1 MAVKLTVADRLLIAA
16 LDLGGSERSSFTAED
31 LVVAAWQHFPDSF
44 GLRGILDDDGIPL
57 HPDSNRVFAEIM
69 GSKPLRKNGLL
80 DKVGDKRYQLTE
92 AGLRRAYVLS
102 GKEHED
108 VSRRSLSRPLQD
120 ALRRLATSRAREKQV
135 DSRLDAIT
143 FHDAASFWG
152 ITPRSSANSLEA
164 RLAETETVLT
174 EAAIYAGQATVDL
187 GSGREVSSNGISGLV
202 GLHQY
207 LQERFA
213 SELAAIRKRTD
224 ERKV

>member
-1 MAVKLTVADRLLIAA
+1 MKLTVADRLLISA
-16 LDLGGSERSSFTAED
+16 LDLGGPERSSFTAEE
-31 LVVAAWQHFPDSF
+31 LVVSAWQHFPESF

-92 AGLRRAYVLS
+92 AGLQRARVIA
-102 GKEHED
+102 GKKHETG
-108 VSRRSLSRPLQD
+108 SRRSLSRPLQD
-120 ALRRLATSRAREKQV
+120 AIRRLATSRAREKQV
-135 DSRLDAIT
+135 DTRLEAVT

-164 RLAETETVLT
+164 RLAETNAVLT
-174 EAAIYAGQATVDL
+174 EATDYAGTGSIDL
-187 GSGREVSSNGISGLV
+187 GSGREVSSAVISDLV
-202 GLHQY
+202 TLHEY
-207 LQERFA
+207 LQDRFS
-213 SELAAIRKRTD
+213 SELSAIRQRTD